1 VTLGKIPTPVAA
13 QTVPIWL
20 GGGVCLTLTEFDRL
34 WLSSFD
40 QIAKLSHMA
49 QALKNENTALKS
61 HPDSP
66 AHVSELG
73 KKDEMISRLRQE
85 VKK

>member
-1 VTLGKIPTPVAA
+1 
-13 QTVPIWL
+13 
-20 GGGVCLTLTEFDRL
+20 
-34 WLSSFD
+34 
-40 QIAKLSHMA
+40 MA

-61 HPDSP
+61 NPDSP
-66 AHVSELG
+66 AHVLELG